1 MLYAKAGTDYMLIS
15 IFKYLFH
22 YTLLPVK
29 SYKELQLY
37 ENVHFQLEYRS
48 TSYIFQDMEH
58 GLF

>member
-1 MLYAKAGTDYMLIS
+1 MLIS